1 MTRIAVKSSEAK
13 MASGFCRVK
22 IFLISISFLTGEKSL
37 ETLIIGAFGSTDAKP
52 AWRSPVGELELS
64 FPVIMMI
71 DWAPVLTKVWAAR
84 TPPA

>member
-13 MASGFCRVK
+13 SHLVLSRQDILDFH
-22 IFLISISFLTGEKSL
+22 FFLTGEKSL

-64 FPVIMMI
+64 FPVIMII

>member
-1 MTRIAVKSSEAK
+1 M
-13 MASGFCRVK
+13 
-22 IFLISISFLTGEKSL
+22 